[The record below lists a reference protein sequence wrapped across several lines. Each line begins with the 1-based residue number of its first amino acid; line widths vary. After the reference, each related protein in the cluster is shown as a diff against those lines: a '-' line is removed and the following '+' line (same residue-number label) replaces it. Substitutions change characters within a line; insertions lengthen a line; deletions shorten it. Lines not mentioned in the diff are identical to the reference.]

1 MKIMAF
7 RDSISFAGP
16 VCYES
21 SSSLYEYFF
30 SRAGRAAFCIQIVM
44 YAVTPSPDCHVMTNT
59 NDVSVARGRGAD
71 PRAPRTRPGRDLFD
85 ERTSATRRGESVTVQ
100 PGALPLSSFFAAVYV
115 KCGCNAHE
123 P

>member
-30 SRAGRAAFCIQIVM
+30 SRAGRAAFFYIYKLLSGYVCSD
-44 YAVTPSPDCHVMTNT
+44 T
-59 NDVSVARGRGAD
+59 VARLSRYDEYQRRIGRPRSRSGPARAED
-71 PRAPRTRPGRDLFD
+71 PTRSRSVRRED
-85 ERTSATRRGESVTVQ
+85 ECDPTR
-100 PGALPLSSFFAAVYV
+100 
-115 KCGCNAHE
+115 
-123 P
+123 

>member
-59 NDVSVARGRGAD
+59 NDVSVARGR
-71 PRAPRTRPGRDLFD
+71 RERTR
-85 ERTSATRRGESVTVQ
+85 ARRGPDPVAICSTRGRVRPDEVSVCAARR
-100 PGALPLSSFFAAVYV
+100 ALPLLALFLPPFM
-115 KCGCNAHE
+115 
-123 P
+123 